1 MKILLIAPH
10 PFFQQRGT
18 PIAVKLIA
26 ETLCE
31 FGHEVDLLTY
41 HEGSDIE
48 VKGLNLYRISKPL
61 FANNIPIGFSFKKVI
76 SDIYLSFSLI
86 KLVIKNKYDVIHA
99 VEESIF
105 PAVLL
110 NRLAKKKLIY
120 DMDSSLV
127 DQLLEKWQSLTRYQ
141 KIFDVF
147 EGWAVKRSEIVIPVC
162 QSLAN
167 KVRQYDSNKK
177 IFVLEDIGFENSSD
191 NQEDLRQTLN
201 LKGVIVLYVG
211 NLGHYQGIDLFL
223 ESVVKIN
230 SQIPYSVVI
239 IGGKK
244 DDINKYT
251 EKAKTL
257 GISDKIY
264 FIGPR
269 LLKDLPVY
277 LAQADVLLSPRL
289 KGKNTPM
296 KLYSYLI
303 SGKPVLATNI
313 ESHTQIIDNSCSR
326 LVEPDPESFAKGF
339 QELIENEDLRK
350 KIGEAGKTLAKKN
363 YSLESYKLKLK
374 NIYDQLNRV

>member
-211 NLGHYQGIDLFL
+211 NLEHYQGIDLFL

>member
-10 PFFQQRGT
+10 PFFQERGT

-31 FGHEVDLLTY
+31 FGHNVDLLTY

-48 VKGLNLYRISKPL
+48 VKGLNLYRIPKPL

-76 SDIYLSFSLI
+76 ADIYLTFSLI
-86 KLVIKNKYDVIHA
+86 KLITKNRYDVIHA

-110 NRLAKKKLIY
+110 NKIVKKKLIY
-120 DMDSSLV
+120 DMDSSLA
-127 DQLLEKWQSLTRYQ
+127 DQLLEKWQSLNSFQ
-141 KIFDVF
+141 KILDGF

-162 QSLAN
+162 KSLAD
-167 KVRQYDSNKK
+167 KVKQYDPDKK
-177 IFVLEDIGFENSSD
+177 VFVLEDIGFENSSE
-191 NQEDLRQTLN
+191 NKEELKQTLN
-201 LKGVIVLYVG
+201 LKGVVALYVG
-211 NLGHYQGIDLFL
+211 NLEHYQGIDLML
-223 ESVVKIN
+223 ESIAKIN
-230 SQIPYSVVI
+230 SQVQYSVVI

-244 DDINKYT
+244 DNINKYT
-251 EKAKTL
+251 EKAKEL
-257 GISDKIY
+257 NISDKIY
-264 FIGPR
+264 FMGPR

-277 LAQADVLLSPRL
+277 LSQADILISPRL

-313 ESHTQIIDNSCSR
+313 ESHTQAIDDTCSK
-326 LVEPDPESFAKGF
+326 LVNPDPESFAEGF

-350 KIGEAGKTLAKKN
+350 KIGEAGKLLAKKN

-374 NIYDQLNRV
+374 NIYDQLN